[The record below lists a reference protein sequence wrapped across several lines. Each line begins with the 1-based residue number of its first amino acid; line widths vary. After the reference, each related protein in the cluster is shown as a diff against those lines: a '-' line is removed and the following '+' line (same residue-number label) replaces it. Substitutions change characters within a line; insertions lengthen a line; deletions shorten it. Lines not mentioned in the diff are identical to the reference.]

1 MARTEAKRA
10 GRRFYRRPACL
21 VALGLTASLGAA
33 VTVAAVMVSAR
44 HSTDVAAQPLSIR
57 AEPSS
62 QTVAPGASAHFAVRV
77 TGRHV
82 GQVGL
87 GGGTTLSVGRELPAG
102 AGTSFT
108 QRELASSAPHL
119 PTTLTIATTVDT
131 PPGTYLLHVRARRPH
146 RSGATAI
153 SLIVSGRTTSGR
165 ASALPL
171 ATPDPPVTVPDAF
184 TIAGAL
190 ADPLTPGTG
199 APLDLTLANQEGT
212 DLSISVLSVQ
222 VASVSGP
229 HADATHPCSA
239 NDFSVEQF
247 SGASGFTLPA
257 SSTFS
262 LSELGFAPAE
272 WPQVS
277 MLNLLANQDG
287 CKQASL
293 TLAFAGTATEEAP

>member
-1 MARTEAKRA
+1 M
-10 GRRFYRRPACL
+10 
-21 VALGLTASLGAA
+21 
-33 VTVAAVMVSAR
+33 
-44 HSTDVAAQPLSIR
+44 
-57 AEPSS
+57 
-62 QTVAPGASAHFAVRV
+62 
-77 TGRHV
+77 GRHA

-87 GGGTTLSVGRELPAG
+87 GGRTTLSVGRELPAG

-108 QRELASSAPHL
+108 QRGLASSAPHL
-119 PTTLTIATTVDT
+119 TTTLTVATAADT

-153 SLIVSGRTTSGR
+153 SLIVSGRTTP
-165 ASALPL
+165 SAVSVLPPT
-171 ATPDPPVTVPDAF
+171 TPDPPVTVPDAF

-190 ADPLTPGTG
+190 ADSLTPGTA

-212 DLSISVLSVQ
+212 DLAITTLSIE

-229 HADATHPCSA
+229 HTDATHPCSA
-239 NDFSVEQF
+239 NDFSVAQF

-257 SSTFS
+257 SSTS
-262 LSELGFAPAE
+262 TLSELGFAPAE

-277 MLNLLANQDG
+277 MLNLRANQDG